1 MPVALISGLISGY
14 VRSLMYI
21 QASRKKNNQNTR
33 HTLDSFLEH
42 WCAGAGII
50 ILVISGF
57 LIMADMNRILLLN
70 IHFIG
75 LIITIYFCAYFI
87 ADSLITKKIKN
98 LIPGLPDIIDGTIK
112 KYILRTEWN
121 DSGKYLSSQKAA
133 FLIFALLGLCL
144 FVTGAIKT
152 AAFYFGIPVQLTQAA
167 TRVHDLTAELLVLML
182 IVHIL
187 FAVFTPHHRRL
198 LKSLF
203 TGKL

>member
-1 MPVALISGLISGY
+1 MPVAFISGLISGY
-14 VRSLMYI
+14 LRGVIYLRVSQNI
-21 QASRKKNNQNTR
+21 NNQKDR

-42 WCAGAGII
+42 WGAGAGII

-57 LIMADMNRILLLN
+57 AIFADMNRIIFLN

-75 LIITIYFCAYFI
+75 LIITIYFCLYFI

-98 LIPGLPDIIDGTIK
+98 LIPDLSDIIDGTIK
-112 KYILRTEWN
+112 KYLLRTEWN

-152 AAFYFGIPVQLTQAA
+152 VAFYVGISLQLTQAA
-167 TRVHDLTAELLVLML
+167 TQAHDLVAKLLVLML

-187 FAVFTPHHRRL
+187 FALITPYHRRL

-203 TGKL
+203 TGEL